1 MPAQLWWYVARTT
14 GVVAWA
20 AAAASIVVGLAMS
33 TGLAG
38 GHRAR
43 RLHNWLAGT
52 TVAMVLL
59 HLVSLV
65 LDDYVTFDV
74 VDLLVPGASDWN
86 PVAVAWGIAAM
97 YLLAAVTLTSL
108 VRSRLSRRVWRGV
121 HLLSLVLFWTASVHA
136 VTAGSDL
143 QEPALAWTVIGTTV
157 VLTVMV
163 LLRIAQAAVPGARAR
178 LARRRRAALAPQ
190 ASRTASARSS
200 VAWTEPSS
208 PTTMADASRNRPSP
222 ATPETTSILASAS
235 AHHAAPAITV
245 ADRTPDAVGRP
256 VAGSMR

>member
-1 MPAQLWWYVARTT
+1 
-14 GVVAWA
+14 
-20 AAAASIVVGLAMS
+20 
-33 TGLAG
+33 
-38 GHRAR
+38 
-43 RLHNWLAGT
+43 
-52 TVAMVLL
+52 MVLL

-108 VRSRLSRRVWRGV
+108 VRSRLSRRVWRGI

-178 LARRRRAALAPQ
+178 LKPAPAGAGTSGVAHGVGEVVGRMDRAVVADHDGRRLAQ
-190 ASRTASARSS
+190 
-200 VAWTEPSS
+200 
-208 PTTMADASRNRPSP
+208 P
-222 ATPETTSILASAS
+222 AESGHTGDDEHLGLRLCPP
-235 AHHAAPAITV
+235 AAPATTV
-245 ADRTPDAVGRP
+245 ADRTDAVGRP